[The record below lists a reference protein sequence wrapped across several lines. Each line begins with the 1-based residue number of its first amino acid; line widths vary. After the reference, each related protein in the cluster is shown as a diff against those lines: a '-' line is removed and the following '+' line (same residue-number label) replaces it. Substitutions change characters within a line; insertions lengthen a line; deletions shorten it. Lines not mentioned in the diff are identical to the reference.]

1 MRPLFVRFFRR
12 LVVAATLVAS
22 LVAPA
27 RSSAQAP
34 AAATQPADTRL
45 PNNPAD
51 YVPQVILPLLHTPQ
65 VQAELGIEGAKL
77 AQLEQLFATVD
88 GDWWRARNLPPAEQR
103 AAITKVEKAVKTWLT
118 GALPRERLV
127 RLADLE
133 RRAQGGRVLL
143 REDVAEVVGLEP
155 AQQEKLLAAARA
167 TESAAA
173 ALGRVFQTGGG
184 QGDLE
189 KAALL
194 AARERELKLPGDLL
208 SEEQQKEWRRLVGA
222 PFDTVTLDRIY
233 PMAPE
238 LAPSATWINAKP
250 LALAGLRGKVVIL
263 HFYAFE
269 CVNCQRNLPI
279 YAEWHRAFA
288 DKGVV
293 VIGVQTP
300 ETQAEQDSVKVIAA
314 AKAAHLHEFVEALP
328 DGYDAKVGERGL
340 KLSGGEKQRVAIAR
354 AFAVSPQ
361 VLVLDEPFGALDAIT
376 KEELQEELLKIWN
389 THQCTVLMI
398 THDIDEALFLADR
411 LVMMTNGPA
420 AGIGEVLSIDFPRPR
435 NREEIMEDPSYYELR
450 NNALDFLYN
459 RFAHDDDA

>member
-1 MRPLFVRFFRR
+1 MRPLSLRFLRR

-27 RSSAQAP
+27 RSIAQPPAAP
-34 AAATQPADTRL
+34 AKPADTRL
-45 PNNPAD
+45 PNNPAA

-77 AQLEQLFATVD
+77 GQLEQLFATVD

-118 GALPRERLV
+118 GALSRERLV

-238 LAPSATWINAKP
+238 IAPSATWINAKP

-300 ETQAEQDSVKVIAA
+300 ETEAEKDSGKVIAA
-314 AKAAHLHEFVEALP
+314 AKEAGIDYP
-328 DGYDAKVGERGL
+328 VVFDGDSATWKAWGNTMWPTVYVIDQQGYL
-340 KLSGGEKQRVAIAR
+340 RVWW
-354 AFAVSPQ
+354 Q
-361 VLVLDEPFGALDAIT
+361 G
-376 KEELQEELLKIWN
+376 ELQGPGGKGDEVISTAVEKLLAGK
-389 THQCTVLMI
+389 
-398 THDIDEALFLADR
+398 ADAE
-411 LVMMTNGPA
+411 PA
-420 AGIGEVLSIDFPRPR
+420 AATPRQPV
-435 NREEIMEDPSYYELR
+435 P
-450 NNALDFLYN
+450 ATK
-459 RFAHDDDA
+459 

>member
-1 MRPLFVRFFRR
+1 MRPLSLRFLRG

-27 RSSAQAP
+27 RSGAQAP
-34 AAATQPADTRL
+34 AAATQPAAPSL
-45 PNNPAD
+45 PFNPAT

-77 AQLEQLFATVD
+77 GQLEQLFATVD

-118 GALPRERLV
+118 GALAREKLL

-238 LAPSATWINAKP
+238 LAPSDTWINAKP
-250 LALAGLRGKVVIL
+250 LSLAALRGKIVIL

-300 ETQAEQDSVKVIAA
+300 ETEAEKDSGKVIAA
-314 AKAAHLHEFVEALP
+314 AKEAGIDYPVVFDGDSATWKAWGNTMWPTVYVIDQQGYLRVWWQGELNWQGAKGDEVISTAVEKLLAGKADAEPAAAT
-328 DGYDAKVGERGL
+328 
-340 KLSGGEKQRVAIAR
+340 QR
-354 AFAVSPQ
+354 SP
-361 VLVLDEPFGALDAIT
+361 
-376 KEELQEELLKIWN
+376 
-389 THQCTVLMI
+389 
-398 THDIDEALFLADR
+398 
-411 LVMMTNGPA
+411 GPA
-420 AGIGEVLSIDFPRPR
+420 TP
-435 NREEIMEDPSYYELR
+435 
-450 NNALDFLYN
+450 
-459 RFAHDDDA
+459 

>member
-1 MRPLFVRFFRR
+1 MRFLTPSFRLGLVR
-12 LVVAATLVAS
+12 AAVLIA

-27 RSSAQAP
+27 RSIAQPPAAP
-34 AAATQPADTRL
+34 AKPADTRL
-45 PNNPAD
+45 PTNPAD
-51 YVPQVILPLLHTPQ
+51 YIPQVILPLLHTPQ
-65 VQAELGIEGAKL
+65 VQAEIGIEGAKL
-77 AQLEQLFATVD
+77 AQLEQLFAQVD
-88 GDWWRARNLPPAEQR
+88 GDWWRARNLPPVQQR
-103 AAITKVEKAVKTWLT
+103 AAITKVEKVVKTWLT
-118 GALPRERLV
+118 ESLPREKLL

-155 AQQEKLLAAARA
+155 AQSEKLLAAARA

-173 ALGRVFQTGGG
+173 ALGRVFQSGGG

-208 SEEQQKEWRRLVGA
+208 SEEQQKEWRRIVGS

-233 PMAPE
+233 PMATE
-238 LAPSATWINAKP
+238 LAPSDTWINSEP
-250 LALAGLRGKVVIL
+250 LSLAALRGKVVIL

-300 ETQAEQDSVKVIAA
+300 ETEAEKDSGKVIAA
-314 AKAAHLHEFVEALP
+314 AKEAGIDYPVVFDGDSATWKAWGNTMWPTVYVIDQQGYLRVWWQGELNWQGAKGDEVISTAVEKLLAGKADAEPAAAT
-328 DGYDAKVGERGL
+328 
-340 KLSGGEKQRVAIAR
+340 QRY
-354 AFAVSPQ
+354 P
-361 VLVLDEPFGALDAIT
+361 
-376 KEELQEELLKIWN
+376 
-389 THQCTVLMI
+389 
-398 THDIDEALFLADR
+398 
-411 LVMMTNGPA
+411 GPA
-420 AGIGEVLSIDFPRPR
+420 TP
-435 NREEIMEDPSYYELR
+435 
-450 NNALDFLYN
+450 
-459 RFAHDDDA
+459 

>member
-1 MRPLFVRFFRR
+1 MRPLSLRFLRR
-12 LVVAATLVAS
+12 LVVAATLMAS

-27 RSSAQAP
+27 RLGAQAP
-34 AAATQPADTRL
+34 AAATQPAAPSL
-45 PNNPAD
+45 PFNPAT

-77 AQLEQLFATVD
+77 GQLEQLFATVD

-103 AAITKVEKAVKTWLT
+103 AAITKVEKMVKTWLT
-118 GALPRERLV
+118 GALSREKLV

-173 ALGRVFQTGGG
+173 ALGRVFQSGGG

-208 SEEQQKEWRRLVGA
+208 SEEQQKEWRRIVGA

-238 LAPSATWINAKP
+238 LAPSDTWINAKP
-250 LALAGLRGKVVIL
+250 LSLAALRGKVVIL

-293 VIGVQTP
+293 LIGVQTP
-300 ETQAEQDSVKVIAA
+300 ETEAEKDSGKVIAA
-314 AKAAHLHEFVEALP
+314 AKEVGIDYPVVFDGDSATWKAWGNTMWPTVYVIDQQGYLRVWWQGELKGPGGNGDDLIRTAVEKLLAGKADAEPAAAT
-328 DGYDAKVGERGL
+328 
-340 KLSGGEKQRVAIAR
+340 QRY
-354 AFAVSPQ
+354 P
-361 VLVLDEPFGALDAIT
+361 
-376 KEELQEELLKIWN
+376 
-389 THQCTVLMI
+389 
-398 THDIDEALFLADR
+398 
-411 LVMMTNGPA
+411 GPA
-420 AGIGEVLSIDFPRPR
+420 TP
-435 NREEIMEDPSYYELR
+435 
-450 NNALDFLYN
+450 
-459 RFAHDDDA
+459 

>member
-1 MRPLFVRFFRR
+1 MRPLSLRFLRR

-27 RSSAQAP
+27 RSIAQPPAAP
-34 AAATQPADTRL
+34 AKPADTRL
-45 PNNPAD
+45 PTNPAD
-51 YVPQVILPLLHTPQ
+51 YIPQVILPLLHTPQ
-65 VQAELGIEGAKL
+65 VQAEIGIEGAKL
-77 AQLEQLFATVD
+77 AQLEQLFAQVD
-88 GDWWRARNLPPAEQR
+88 GDWWRARNLPPVQQR
-103 AAITKVEKAVKTWLT
+103 AAITKVEKVVKTWLT
-118 GALPRERLV
+118 ESLPREKLL

-208 SEEQQKEWRRLVGA
+208 SEEQQKEWRRIVGS

-233 PMAPE
+233 PMATE
-238 LAPSATWINAKP
+238 LAPSDTWINSEP
-250 LALAGLRGKVVIL
+250 LSLAALRGKVVIL

-300 ETQAEQDSVKVIAA
+300 ETEAEKDSGKVIAA
-314 AKAAHLHEFVEALP
+314 AKEAGIDYPVVFDGDSATWKAWGNTMWPTVYVIDQQGYLRVWWQGELNWQGAKGDEVISTAVEKLLAGKADAEPAAAT
-328 DGYDAKVGERGL
+328 
-340 KLSGGEKQRVAIAR
+340 QRY
-354 AFAVSPQ
+354 P
-361 VLVLDEPFGALDAIT
+361 
-376 KEELQEELLKIWN
+376 
-389 THQCTVLMI
+389 
-398 THDIDEALFLADR
+398 
-411 LVMMTNGPA
+411 GPA
-420 AGIGEVLSIDFPRPR
+420 TP
-435 NREEIMEDPSYYELR
+435 
-450 NNALDFLYN
+450 
-459 RFAHDDDA
+459 

>member
-1 MRPLFVRFFRR
+1 MRPLSLRFLRR
-12 LVVAATLVAS
+12 LIVAATLLAS

-27 RSSAQAP
+27 RSGAQAP
-34 AAATQPADTRL
+34 AAATQPAAPL
-45 PNNPAD
+45 PFNPAI

-77 AQLEQLFATVD
+77 GQLEQLFATVD

-103 AAITKVEKAVKTWLT
+103 PATAKVEKAVKAWLT
-118 GALPRERLV
+118 GALARDKLL

-155 AQQEKLLAAARA
+155 AQSEKLLAAARA

-173 ALGRVFQTGGG
+173 ALGRVFQSGGG

-189 KAALL
+189 KAALQ

-208 SEEQQKEWRRLVGA
+208 SKEQQQRWRELAGA

-238 LAPSATWINAKP
+238 LAPSATWINSKP
-250 LALAGLRGKVVIL
+250 LSLADLRGKVVIL

-279 YAEWHRAFA
+279 YAEWQRKYA

-293 VIGVQTP
+293 VIGIQSP
-300 ETQAEQDSVKVIAA
+300 ETEAEQDAVKVIAA
-314 AKAAHLHEFVEALP
+314 AKEAGIDYPVVFDGDSATWKAWGNTMWPTVYVIDQQGYLRVWWQGELNWQGAKGDEVISKAVEKLLGGTAEAEPAAAT
-328 DGYDAKVGERGL
+328 
-340 KLSGGEKQRVAIAR
+340 QR
-354 AFAVSPQ
+354 SP
-361 VLVLDEPFGALDAIT
+361 
-376 KEELQEELLKIWN
+376 
-389 THQCTVLMI
+389 
-398 THDIDEALFLADR
+398 
-411 LVMMTNGPA
+411 GPA
-420 AGIGEVLSIDFPRPR
+420 TP
-435 NREEIMEDPSYYELR
+435 
-450 NNALDFLYN
+450 
-459 RFAHDDDA
+459 

>member
-1 MRPLFVRFFRR
+1 MRPLSLRFLRR

-27 RSSAQAP
+27 RSIAQPPAAP
-34 AAATQPADTRL
+34 AKPADTRL
-45 PNNPAD
+45 PTNPAD
-51 YVPQVILPLLHTPQ
+51 YIPQVILPLLHTPQ
-65 VQAELGIEGAKL
+65 VQAEIGIEGAKL
-77 AQLEQLFATVD
+77 AQLEQLFAQVD
-88 GDWWRARNLPPAEQR
+88 GDWWRARNLPPVQQR
-103 AAITKVEKAVKTWLT
+103 AAITKVEKVVKTWLT
-118 GALPRERLV
+118 ESLPREKLL

-155 AQQEKLLAAARA
+155 AQSEKLLAAARA

-173 ALGRVFQTGGG
+173 ALGRVFQSGGG

-208 SEEQQKEWRRLVGA
+208 SEEQQKEWRRIVGS

-233 PMAPE
+233 PMATE
-238 LAPSATWINAKP
+238 LAPSDTWINSEP
-250 LALAGLRGKVVIL
+250 LSLAALRGKVVIL

-300 ETQAEQDSVKVIAA
+300 ETEAEKDSGKVIAA
-314 AKAAHLHEFVEALP
+314 AKEAGIDYPVVFDGDSATWKAWGNTMWPTVYVIDQQGYLRVWWQGELNWQGAKGDEVISTAVEKLLAGKADAEPAAAT
-328 DGYDAKVGERGL
+328 
-340 KLSGGEKQRVAIAR
+340 QRY
-354 AFAVSPQ
+354 P
-361 VLVLDEPFGALDAIT
+361 
-376 KEELQEELLKIWN
+376 
-389 THQCTVLMI
+389 
-398 THDIDEALFLADR
+398 
-411 LVMMTNGPA
+411 GPA
-420 AGIGEVLSIDFPRPR
+420 TP
-435 NREEIMEDPSYYELR
+435 
-450 NNALDFLYN
+450 
-459 RFAHDDDA
+459 

>member
-1 MRPLFVRFFRR
+1 MRFLTPSFRLGLVR
-12 LVVAATLVAS
+12 AAVLIA

-27 RSSAQAP
+27 RSIAQPPAAP
-34 AAATQPADTRL
+34 AKPADTRL
-45 PNNPAD
+45 PTNPAD
-51 YVPQVILPLLHTPQ
+51 YIPQVILPLLHTPQ
-65 VQAELGIEGAKL
+65 VQAEIGIEGAKL
-77 AQLEQLFATVD
+77 AQLEQLFAQVD
-88 GDWWRARNLPPAEQR
+88 GDWWRARNLPPVQQR
-103 AAITKVEKAVKTWLT
+103 AAITKVEKVVKTWLT
-118 GALPRERLV
+118 ESLPREKLL

-155 AQQEKLLAAARA
+155 AQSEKLLAAARA

-173 ALGRVFQTGGG
+173 ALGRVFQSGGG

-208 SEEQQKEWRRLVGA
+208 SEEQQKEWRRIVGS

-238 LAPSATWINAKP
+238 LAPSDTWINSEP
-250 LALAGLRGKVVIL
+250 LSLAALRGKVVIL

-300 ETQAEQDSVKVIAA
+300 ETEAEKDSGKVIAA
-314 AKAAHLHEFVEALP
+314 AKEAGIDYPVVFDGDSATWKAWGNTMWPTVYVIDQQGYLRVWWQGELNWQGAKGDEVISTAVEKLLAGKADAEPAAAT
-328 DGYDAKVGERGL
+328 
-340 KLSGGEKQRVAIAR
+340 QRY
-354 AFAVSPQ
+354 P
-361 VLVLDEPFGALDAIT
+361 
-376 KEELQEELLKIWN
+376 
-389 THQCTVLMI
+389 
-398 THDIDEALFLADR
+398 
-411 LVMMTNGPA
+411 GPA
-420 AGIGEVLSIDFPRPR
+420 TP
-435 NREEIMEDPSYYELR
+435 
-450 NNALDFLYN
+450 
-459 RFAHDDDA
+459 

>member
-1 MRPLFVRFFRR
+1 MRPLSLRFLRR
-12 LVVAATLVAS
+12 LVVAAALAAS

-27 RSSAQAP
+27 RSGAQDP
-34 AAATQPADTRL
+34 AAATQPAAPSL
-45 PNNPAD
+45 PFNPAT

-77 AQLEQLFATVD
+77 GQLEQLFATVD
-88 GDWWRARNLPPAEQR
+88 GDWWRARSLPPAEQR

-208 SEEQQKEWRRLVGA
+208 SEEQQKEWRRIVGA

-250 LALAGLRGKVVIL
+250 VALAGLRGKVVIL

-300 ETQAEQDSVKVIAA
+300 ETEAEKDSGKVMAA
-314 AKAAHLHEFVEALP
+314 AKEAGIDYPVAFDGDSATWKAWGNTMWPTVYVIDQQGYLRVWWQGELKGPGGKGDEVISTAVEKLLAGKADAEPAAATP
-328 DGYDAKVGERGL
+328 R
-340 KLSGGEKQRVAIAR
+340 Q
-354 AFAVSPQ
+354 P
-361 VLVLDEPFGALDAIT
+361 
-376 KEELQEELLKIWN
+376 
-389 THQCTVLMI
+389 
-398 THDIDEALFLADR
+398 
-411 LVMMTNGPA
+411 GPA
-420 AGIGEVLSIDFPRPR
+420 TQ
-435 NREEIMEDPSYYELR
+435 
-450 NNALDFLYN
+450 
-459 RFAHDDDA
+459 

>member
-1 MRPLFVRFFRR
+1 VPIERSGDDETEEGDEDDEDDEME
-12 LVVAATLVAS
+12 AAA
-22 LVAPA
+22 
-27 RSSAQAP
+27 AQP
-34 AAATQPADTRL
+34 AAPSL
-45 PNNPAD
+45 PFNPAT
-51 YVPQVILPLLHTPQ
+51 YVPQVILPLLHTPE
-65 VQAELGIEGAKL
+65 VQAELGIAGAKL
-77 AQLEQLFATVD
+77 GQLEQLFATVD

-143 REDVAEVVGLEP
+143 REDVAEVIGLEP

-300 ETQAEQDSVKVIAA
+300 ETEAEKDSGKVIAA
-314 AKAAHLHEFVEALP
+314 AKEAGIDYPVVFDGDSATWKAWGNTMWPTVYVIDQQGYLRVWWQGELNWQGAKGDEVIRTAVEKLLAGKADAEPAAATP
-328 DGYDAKVGERGL
+328 R
-340 KLSGGEKQRVAIAR
+340 Q
-354 AFAVSPQ
+354 P
-361 VLVLDEPFGALDAIT
+361 
-376 KEELQEELLKIWN
+376 
-389 THQCTVLMI
+389 
-398 THDIDEALFLADR
+398 
-411 LVMMTNGPA
+411 GPA
-420 AGIGEVLSIDFPRPR
+420 TK
-435 NREEIMEDPSYYELR
+435 
-450 NNALDFLYN
+450 
-459 RFAHDDDA
+459 

>member
-1 MRPLFVRFFRR
+1 MRPLSLRFLRR

-27 RSSAQAP
+27 RSSAQPPAAP
-34 AAATQPADTRL
+34 AKPADTRL
-45 PNNPAD
+45 PTNPAD
-51 YVPQVILPLLHTPQ
+51 YIPQVILPLLHTPQ
-65 VQAELGIEGAKL
+65 VQAEIGIEGAKL
-77 AQLEQLFATVD
+77 AQLEQLFAQVD
-88 GDWWRARNLPPAEQR
+88 GDWWRARNLPPVQQR
-103 AAITKVEKAVKTWLT
+103 AAITKVEKVVKTWLT
-118 GALPRERLV
+118 ESLPREKLL

-155 AQQEKLLAAARA
+155 AQSEKLLAAARA

-173 ALGRVFQTGGG
+173 ALGRVFQSGGG

-208 SEEQQKEWRRLVGA
+208 SEEQQKEWRRIVGS

-233 PMAPE
+233 PMATE
-238 LAPSATWINAKP
+238 LAPSDTWINSEP
-250 LALAGLRGKVVIL
+250 LSLAALRGKVVIL

-300 ETQAEQDSVKVIAA
+300 ETEAEKDSGKVIAA
-314 AKAAHLHEFVEALP
+314 AKEAGIDYPVVFDGDSATWKAWGNTMWPTVYVIDQQGYLRVWWQGELNWQGAKGDEVISTAVEKLLAGKADAEPAAAT
-328 DGYDAKVGERGL
+328 
-340 KLSGGEKQRVAIAR
+340 QR
-354 AFAVSPQ
+354 FP
-361 VLVLDEPFGALDAIT
+361 
-376 KEELQEELLKIWN
+376 
-389 THQCTVLMI
+389 
-398 THDIDEALFLADR
+398 
-411 LVMMTNGPA
+411 GPA
-420 AGIGEVLSIDFPRPR
+420 TP
-435 NREEIMEDPSYYELR
+435 
-450 NNALDFLYN
+450 
-459 RFAHDDDA
+459 

>member
-1 MRPLFVRFFRR
+1 MRPLSLRFLRR

-27 RSSAQAP
+27 RSGAQAP
-34 AAATQPADTRL
+34 AAPAKPADSRL

-65 VQAELGIEGAKL
+65 VQAELGIEGAKRE
-77 AQLEQLFATVD
+77 QLEQLFATVD

-208 SEEQQKEWRRLVGA
+208 SEEQQKEWRRIVGA

-300 ETQAEQDSVKVIAA
+300 ETEAEKDSGNVIAA
-314 AKAAHLHEFVEALP
+314 AKEAGIDYPVVFDGDSATWKAWGNTMWPTVYVIDQQGYLRVWWQGELNWQGAKGDEVIRTAVEKLLAGKADAEPAAATP
-328 DGYDAKVGERGL
+328 R
-340 KLSGGEKQRVAIAR
+340 Q
-354 AFAVSPQ
+354 P
-361 VLVLDEPFGALDAIT
+361 
-376 KEELQEELLKIWN
+376 
-389 THQCTVLMI
+389 
-398 THDIDEALFLADR
+398 
-411 LVMMTNGPA
+411 GPA
-420 AGIGEVLSIDFPRPR
+420 TK
-435 NREEIMEDPSYYELR
+435 
-450 NNALDFLYN
+450 
-459 RFAHDDDA
+459 

>member
-1 MRPLFVRFFRR
+1 MRPLSLRFLRR

-27 RSSAQAP
+27 RSIAQPPAAP
-34 AAATQPADTRL
+34 AKPADTRL
-45 PNNPAD
+45 PTNPAD
-51 YVPQVILPLLHTPQ
+51 SIPQVILPLLHTPQ
-65 VQAELGIEGAKL
+65 VQAEIGIEGAKL
-77 AQLEQLFATVD
+77 AQLEQLFAQVD
-88 GDWWRARNLPPAEQR
+88 GDWWRARNLPPVQQR
-103 AAITKVEKAVKTWLT
+103 AAITKVEKVVKTWLT
-118 GALPRERLV
+118 ESLPREKLL

-155 AQQEKLLAAARA
+155 AQSEKLLAAARA

-173 ALGRVFQTGGG
+173 ALGRVFQSGGG

-189 KAALL
+189 KVALL

-208 SEEQQKEWRRLVGA
+208 SEEQQKEWRRIVGS

-238 LAPSATWINAKP
+238 LAPSDTWINSEP
-250 LALAGLRGKVVIL
+250 LSLAALRGKVVIL

-300 ETQAEQDSVKVIAA
+300 ETEAEKDSGKVIAA
-314 AKAAHLHEFVEALP
+314 AKEAGIDYPVVFDGDSATWKAWGNTMWPTVYVIDQQGYLRVWWQGELNWQGAKGDEVISTAVEKLLAGKADAEPAAAT
-328 DGYDAKVGERGL
+328 
-340 KLSGGEKQRVAIAR
+340 QRY
-354 AFAVSPQ
+354 P
-361 VLVLDEPFGALDAIT
+361 
-376 KEELQEELLKIWN
+376 
-389 THQCTVLMI
+389 
-398 THDIDEALFLADR
+398 
-411 LVMMTNGPA
+411 GPA
-420 AGIGEVLSIDFPRPR
+420 TP
-435 NREEIMEDPSYYELR
+435 
-450 NNALDFLYN
+450 
-459 RFAHDDDA
+459 

>member
-1 MRPLFVRFFRR
+1 MRPLSLRCLRR

-27 RSSAQAP
+27 RSIAQPPAAP
-34 AAATQPADTRL
+34 AKPADTRL
-45 PNNPAD
+45 PTNPAD
-51 YVPQVILPLLHTPQ
+51 YIPQVILPLLHTPQ
-65 VQAELGIEGAKL
+65 VQAEIGIEGAKL
-77 AQLEQLFATVD
+77 AQLEQLFAQVD
-88 GDWWRARNLPPAEQR
+88 GDWWRARNLPPVQQR
-103 AAITKVEKAVKTWLT
+103 AAITKVEKVVKTWLT
-118 GALPRERLV
+118 ESLPREKLL

-155 AQQEKLLAAARA
+155 AQSEKLLAAARA

-173 ALGRVFQTGGG
+173 ALGRVFQSGGG

-208 SEEQQKEWRRLVGA
+208 SEEQQKEWRRIVGS

-233 PMAPE
+233 PMATE
-238 LAPSATWINAKP
+238 LAPSDTWINSEP
-250 LALAGLRGKVVIL
+250 LSLAALRGKVVIL

-300 ETQAEQDSVKVIAA
+300 ETEAEKDSGKVIAA
-314 AKAAHLHEFVEALP
+314 AKEAGIDYPVVFDGDSATWKAWGNTMWPTVYVIDQQGYLRVWWQGELNWQGAKGDEVISTAVEKLLAGKADAEPAAAT
-328 DGYDAKVGERGL
+328 
-340 KLSGGEKQRVAIAR
+340 QR
-354 AFAVSPQ
+354 FP
-361 VLVLDEPFGALDAIT
+361 
-376 KEELQEELLKIWN
+376 
-389 THQCTVLMI
+389 
-398 THDIDEALFLADR
+398 
-411 LVMMTNGPA
+411 GPA
-420 AGIGEVLSIDFPRPR
+420 TP
-435 NREEIMEDPSYYELR
+435 
-450 NNALDFLYN
+450 
-459 RFAHDDDA
+459 

>member
-1 MRPLFVRFFRR
+1 MRFLTPSFRLGLVR
-12 LVVAATLVAS
+12 AAVLIA

-27 RSSAQAP
+27 RSNAQDP
-34 AAATQPADTRL
+34 AAATKPAAPL
-45 PNNPAD
+45 PFNPAT

-65 VQAELGIEGAKL
+65 VQAEIGIEGAKL
-77 AQLEQLFATVD
+77 AQLEQLFAQVD
-88 GDWWRARNLPPAEQR
+88 GDWWRARNLPPVQQR
-103 AAITKVEKAVKTWLT
+103 AAITKVEKVVKTWLT
-118 GALPRERLV
+118 ESLPREKLL

-173 ALGRVFQTGGG
+173 ALGRVFQSGGG

-208 SEEQQKEWRRLVGA
+208 SEEQQKEWRRIVGS

-238 LAPSATWINAKP
+238 PAPSDTWINSEP
-250 LALAGLRGKVVIL
+250 LSLAALRGKVVIL

-300 ETQAEQDSVKVIAA
+300 ETEAEKDSGKVIAA
-314 AKAAHLHEFVEALP
+314 AKEAGIDYPVVFDGDSATWKAWGNTMWPTVYVIDQHGYLRVWWQGELNWQGAKGDEVISTAVEKLLAGKADAEPAAAT
-328 DGYDAKVGERGL
+328 
-340 KLSGGEKQRVAIAR
+340 QR
-354 AFAVSPQ
+354 SP
-361 VLVLDEPFGALDAIT
+361 
-376 KEELQEELLKIWN
+376 
-389 THQCTVLMI
+389 
-398 THDIDEALFLADR
+398 
-411 LVMMTNGPA
+411 GPA
-420 AGIGEVLSIDFPRPR
+420 TP
-435 NREEIMEDPSYYELR
+435 
-450 NNALDFLYN
+450 
-459 RFAHDDDA
+459 

>member
-1 MRPLFVRFFRR
+1 MRLLFSFR
-12 LVVAATLVAS
+12 LGCILAAGLVAG

-27 RSSAQAP
+27 RSAAQPP
-34 AAATQPADTRL
+34 AAATKPAAPL
-45 PNNPAD
+45 PFDPAA
-51 YVPQVILPLLHTPQ
+51 YVPQVLLPLLHAGQ

-88 GDWWRARNLPPAEQR
+88 GDWWRARNLPQAEQR
-103 AAITKVEKAVKTWLT
+103 AAITTVEKAVKTWLT
-118 GALPRERLV
+118 GALAREKLL

-155 AQQEKLLAAARA
+155 AQAEKLLAAARA

-194 AARERELKLPGDLL
+194 AARERELKLPGEIL
-208 SEEQQKEWRRLVGA
+208 SEEQQKRWRELAGA

-238 LAPSATWINAKP
+238 LAPSDTWINTKP
-250 LALAGLRGKVVIL
+250 LTLADLRGKVVIL

-269 CVNCQRNLPI
+269 CVNCRRNLPI
-279 YAEWHRAFA
+279 YADWHRAFA

-300 ETQAEQDSVKVIAA
+300 ETDAEKDSAKVIAA
-314 AKAAHLHEFVEALP
+314 AKDEGIEYPVVFDGDSASWKAWGNTMWPTVYVIDQQGYLRVWWQGELKGPGVKGDEVIRAAVEKLLGGKAE
-328 DGYDAKVGERGL
+328 GE
-340 KLSGGEKQRVAIAR
+340 
-354 AFAVSPQ
+354 
-361 VLVLDEPFGALDAIT
+361 
-376 KEELQEELLKIWN
+376 
-389 THQCTVLMI
+389 
-398 THDIDEALFLADR
+398 
-411 LVMMTNGPA
+411 PA
-420 AGIGEVLSIDFPRPR
+420 AATKRP
-435 NREEIMEDPSYYELR
+435 PGSP
-450 NNALDFLYN
+450 AK
-459 RFAHDDDA
+459 

>member
-1 MRPLFVRFFRR
+1 MRFLTPSFRLG
-12 LVVAATLVAS
+12 LVLAAVLIAGF
-22 LVAPA
+22 VAPA
-27 RSSAQAP
+27 RSSAQDP
-34 AAATQPADTRL
+34 AAATKPAAPL
-45 PNNPAD
+45 PFNPAT

-77 AQLEQLFATVD
+77 GQLEQLFATVD

-103 AAITKVEKAVKTWLT
+103 VAITKVEKAVKTWLT
-118 GALPRERLV
+118 GALAREKLL

-155 AQQEKLLAAARA
+155 AQSEKILDAARA

-208 SEEQQKEWRRLVGA
+208 SEEQQKEWRRIVGA

-238 LAPSATWINAKP
+238 LAPSDTWINAKP
-250 LALAGLRGKVVIL
+250 ISLAALRGKVVIL

-269 CVNCQRNLPI
+269 CVNCQRNLPV
-279 YAEWHRAFA
+279 YTEWHREFA

-300 ETQAEQDSVKVIAA
+300 ETEAEKDSAKVIAA
-314 AKAAHLHEFVEALP
+314 AKEAAIDYPVVFDGDSATWKAWGNTMWPTVYVIDQQGYLRVWWQGELNWQGAKGDEVIRTAVEKLLA
-328 DGYDAKVGERGL
+328 GTADAEPAAA
-340 KLSGGEKQRVAIAR
+340 QR
-354 AFAVSPQ
+354 SP
-361 VLVLDEPFGALDAIT
+361 
-376 KEELQEELLKIWN
+376 
-389 THQCTVLMI
+389 
-398 THDIDEALFLADR
+398 
-411 LVMMTNGPA
+411 GPA
-420 AGIGEVLSIDFPRPR
+420 TR
-435 NREEIMEDPSYYELR
+435 
-450 NNALDFLYN
+450 
-459 RFAHDDDA
+459 

>member
-1 MRPLFVRFFRR
+1 MRPLSLRFLRR
-12 LVVAATLVAS
+12 LVVAATLMAS

-27 RSSAQAP
+27 RSGAQAP
-34 AAATQPADTRL
+34 AAATQPTAPSL
-45 PNNPAD
+45 PFNPAT

-77 AQLEQLFATVD
+77 GQLEQLFATVD

-103 AAITKVEKAVKTWLT
+103 AAITKVEKMVKTWLT
-118 GALPRERLV
+118 GALSREKLV

-173 ALGRVFQTGGG
+173 ALGRVFQSGGG

-208 SEEQQKEWRRLVGA
+208 SEEQQKEWRRIVGA

-238 LAPSATWINAKP
+238 LAPSDTWINAKP
-250 LALAGLRGKVVIL
+250 LSLAALRGKVVIL

-300 ETQAEQDSVKVIAA
+300 ETEAEKDPSKVMAA
-314 AKAAHLHEFVEALP
+314 AKEAGIDYPVVFDGDSATWKAWGNTMWPTVYVIDQQGYLRVWWQGELKGPGGNGDELIRTAVEKLLAGKADAEPAAATP
-328 DGYDAKVGERGL
+328 R
-340 KLSGGEKQRVAIAR
+340 Q
-354 AFAVSPQ
+354 P
-361 VLVLDEPFGALDAIT
+361 
-376 KEELQEELLKIWN
+376 
-389 THQCTVLMI
+389 
-398 THDIDEALFLADR
+398 
-411 LVMMTNGPA
+411 GPA
-420 AGIGEVLSIDFPRPR
+420 TP
-435 NREEIMEDPSYYELR
+435 
-450 NNALDFLYN
+450 
-459 RFAHDDDA
+459 

>member
-1 MRPLFVRFFRR
+1 MRFLTPSFRLGLVR
-12 LVVAATLVAS
+12 AAVLIA

-27 RSSAQAP
+27 RSIAQPPAAP
-34 AAATQPADTRL
+34 AKPADTRL
-45 PNNPAD
+45 PTNPAD
-51 YVPQVILPLLHTPQ
+51 YIPQVILPLLHTPQ
-65 VQAELGIEGAKL
+65 VQAEIGIEGAKL
-77 AQLEQLFATVD
+77 AQLEQLFAQVD
-88 GDWWRARNLPPAEQR
+88 GDWWRARNLPPVQQR
-103 AAITKVEKAVKTWLT
+103 AAITKVEKVVKTWLT
-118 GALPRERLV
+118 ESLPREKLL

-155 AQQEKLLAAARA
+155 AQSEKLLAAARA

-173 ALGRVFQTGGG
+173 ALGRVFQSGGG

-208 SEEQQKEWRRLVGA
+208 SEEQQKEWRRIVGS

-238 LAPSATWINAKP
+238 LAPSDTWINSEP
-250 LALAGLRGKVVIL
+250 LSLAALRGKVVIL

-300 ETQAEQDSVKVIAA
+300 ETEAEKDSGKVIAA
-314 AKAAHLHEFVEALP
+314 AKEAGIDYPVVFDGDSATWKAWGNTMWPTVYVIDQQGYLRVWWQGELNWQGAKGDEVISTAVEKLLAGKADAEPAAAT
-328 DGYDAKVGERGL
+328 
-340 KLSGGEKQRVAIAR
+340 QR
-354 AFAVSPQ
+354 SP
-361 VLVLDEPFGALDAIT
+361 
-376 KEELQEELLKIWN
+376 
-389 THQCTVLMI
+389 
-398 THDIDEALFLADR
+398 
-411 LVMMTNGPA
+411 GPA
-420 AGIGEVLSIDFPRPR
+420 TP
-435 NREEIMEDPSYYELR
+435 
-450 NNALDFLYN
+450 
-459 RFAHDDDA
+459 

>member
-1 MRPLFVRFFRR
+1 MRFLSLRFLRG

-27 RSSAQAP
+27 RSGAQAP
-34 AAATQPADTRL
+34 AAATQPAAPSL
-45 PNNPAD
+45 PFNPAT

-77 AQLEQLFATVD
+77 GQLEQLFATVD

-238 LAPSATWINAKP
+238 LAPSDTWINAKP
-250 LALAGLRGKVVIL
+250 LSLAALRGKIVIL

-300 ETQAEQDSVKVIAA
+300 ETEAEKDPGKVIAA
-314 AKAAHLHEFVEALP
+314 AKEAGIDYPVAFDGDSATWKAWGNTMWPTVYVIDQQGYLRVWWQGELNWQGAKGDEVISTAVEKLLAGKADAEPAAAT
-328 DGYDAKVGERGL
+328 
-340 KLSGGEKQRVAIAR
+340 QR
-354 AFAVSPQ
+354 SP
-361 VLVLDEPFGALDAIT
+361 
-376 KEELQEELLKIWN
+376 
-389 THQCTVLMI
+389 
-398 THDIDEALFLADR
+398 
-411 LVMMTNGPA
+411 GPA
-420 AGIGEVLSIDFPRPR
+420 TP
-435 NREEIMEDPSYYELR
+435 
-450 NNALDFLYN
+450 
-459 RFAHDDDA
+459 

>member
-1 MRPLFVRFFRR
+1 MRPLSLRFLRR

-27 RSSAQAP
+27 RSIAQPPAAP
-34 AAATQPADTRL
+34 AKPADTRL
-45 PNNPAD
+45 PTNPAD
-51 YVPQVILPLLHTPQ
+51 YIPQVILPLLHTPQ
-65 VQAELGIEGAKL
+65 VQAEIGIEGAKL
-77 AQLEQLFATVD
+77 AQLEQLFAQVD
-88 GDWWRARNLPPAEQR
+88 GDWWRARNLPPVQQR
-103 AAITKVEKAVKTWLT
+103 AAITKVEKVVKTWLT
-118 GALPRERLV
+118 ESLPREKLL

-155 AQQEKLLAAARA
+155 AQSEKLLAAARA

-173 ALGRVFQTGGG
+173 ALGRVFQSGGG

-208 SEEQQKEWRRLVGA
+208 SEEQQKEWRRIVGS

-233 PMAPE
+233 PMATE
-238 LAPSATWINAKP
+238 LAPSDTWINSEP
-250 LALAGLRGKVVIL
+250 LSLAALRGKVVIL

-300 ETQAEQDSVKVIAA
+300 ETEAEKDSGKVIAA
-314 AKAAHLHEFVEALP
+314 AKEAGIDYPVVFDGDSATWKAWGNTMWPTVYVIDQQGYLRVWWQGELNWQGAKGDEVISTAVEKLLAGKADAEPAAAT
-328 DGYDAKVGERGL
+328 
-340 KLSGGEKQRVAIAR
+340 QR
-354 AFAVSPQ
+354 FP
-361 VLVLDEPFGALDAIT
+361 
-376 KEELQEELLKIWN
+376 
-389 THQCTVLMI
+389 
-398 THDIDEALFLADR
+398 
-411 LVMMTNGPA
+411 GPA
-420 AGIGEVLSIDFPRPR
+420 TP
-435 NREEIMEDPSYYELR
+435 
-450 NNALDFLYN
+450 
-459 RFAHDDDA
+459 